1 MNILF
6 LTNLL
11 PYPMDN
17 GGKIKTYTTLQALH
31 NGGYNVDLVCFK
43 ENEQENEDYNNQI
56 LKLCRSVKQVKLK
69 LTTAENKMYMIA
81 TAFKSLFS
89 RYSFGVYKYRSE
101 EMHNILKELLS
112 ENQYDIIYYDHL
124 QLCVYKKSVDKMNKA
139 AMSILDEHNCETLI
153 MKRNAD
159 TTNNFMKKAFLKWET
174 HKLYKFE
181 KNNILTADKRII
193 LSNEDYVALSEM
205 CGTDFEHAIIPIGV
219 QDNGIK
225 KNTLCDSQHIDILF
239 LGTLTW
245 EPNNNG
251 AIWFVKKVVPLLKN
265 AGIDFTLYI
274 AGKGPSDELKKATVD
289 YDNVRITGYVESV
302 DQYYDMCQCMVV
314 PLFFGSGQRVKI
326 IEAFSKGMPVIS
338 TTIGAEG
345 LECVHEKNCLI
356 ADNEKEFKNMIVSI
370 INSNAL
376 REKLGMEAR
385 KTYEQNYSPI
395 AIESKILDALKIDF
409 VEVKD
414 GNKCFK

>member
-31 NGGYNVDLVCFK
+31 NGGHNVDLVCFK
-43 ENEQENEDYNNQI
+43 ENAQENEEFNKQI
-56 LKLCRSVKQVKLK
+56 LKLCRSVKQVELK

-89 RYSFGVYKYRSE
+89 RYSFGVYKYRSK
-101 EMHNILKELLS
+101 EMNNILTELLYS
-112 ENQYDIIYYDHL
+112 NKYDIIYYDHL
-124 QLCVYKKSVDKMNKA
+124 QLCVYKKLVDKLNKD
-139 AMSILDEHNCETLI
+139 AMSILDEHNCEALI

-159 TTNNFMKKAFLKWET
+159 TTNNFIKKVFLKLEA

-181 KNNILTADKRII
+181 KKNILAADKRII
-193 LSNEDYVALSEM
+193 LSNEDYMALSEM
-205 CGTDFEHAIIPIGV
+205 CNADFGHAIIPIGV

-225 KNTLCDSQHIDILF
+225 KSALCDNQHIDILF

-251 AIWFVKKVVPLLKN
+251 AIWFVKKVVPLLKE
-265 AGIDFTLYI
+265 AGVDFTLYI
-274 AGKGPSDELKKATVD
+274 AGKGPSDELKKVAMD
-289 YDNVRITGYVESV
+289 YDNVKITGYVESV
-302 DQYYDMCQCMVV
+302 DEYYDMCQCMVV

-356 ADNEKEFKNMIVSI
+356 ADDEEAFKNMIMTM
-370 INSNAL
+370 INNNTL
-376 REKLGMEAR
+376 RESLGVEAR
-385 KTYEQNYSPI
+385 KIYEQNYSPM
-395 AIESKILDALKIDF
+395 AIESKILDTLK
-409 VEVKD
+409 K
-414 GNKCFK
+414 